1 MKQKRLI
8 DWPYVIGL
16 ILLPLAILLVLFVI
30 KFVQDFTR
38 YDDSFFTEEYRAR
51 FDWPS

>member
-38 YDDSFFTEEYRAR
+38 YDDSFFYGGVPGALRLA
-51 FDWPS
+51 